1 MDFSVMAQ
9 KGINNPTI
17 GQMLKWQKKA
27 IFKYE
32 KDKWWLNKDFFK
44 DALASGFPL
53 LNANKIVHCQTLHDP
68 ANRKS
73 GNI

>member
-1 MDFSVMAQ
+1 MDFSVMTK
-9 KGINNPTI
+9 KGINNPR
-17 GQMLKWQKKA
+17 LQKEA

-32 KDKWWLNKDFFK
+32 KDKWWLNKDVFK